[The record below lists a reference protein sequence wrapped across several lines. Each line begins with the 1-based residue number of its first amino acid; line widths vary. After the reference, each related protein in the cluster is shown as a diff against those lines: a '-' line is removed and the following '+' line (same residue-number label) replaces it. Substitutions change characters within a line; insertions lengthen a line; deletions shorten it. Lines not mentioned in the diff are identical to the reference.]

1 MTGNKS
7 TDVTIKQLKDRIRK
21 LEEDNRKWM
30 HLAGMN
36 RLTELP
42 NNLMLYQIMLPR
54 ELSRGIEEPISLGCI
69 LICPDGLGDI
79 NQEHG
84 RIVGDQLIKQIGDF
98 LKQQVEPGERLFHC
112 DGANFAILTTETSK
126 AHARRRATLIITMI
140 KKERF
145 AVGDKRLRN
154 LTCSAGIAEI
164 EGEVEKA
171 RIPELVEHLYHELC
185 DRLYEAKDHG
195 GDFVVGPPR
204 EGVVGPGN
212 GLE

>member
-1 MTGNKS
+1 MTENKT
-7 TDVTIKQLKDRIRK
+7 TDVTIKHLKDRIQK
-21 LEEDNRKWM
+21 LEAENRKWM
-30 HLAGMN
+30 HLAGMS

-42 NNLMLYQIMLPR
+42 NSLMLYQIMLPR
-54 ELSRGIEEPISLGCI
+54 ELGKGIEEPVSLGCI

-84 RIVGDQLIKQIGDF
+84 RIVGDQLIKQIGSF
-98 LKQQVEPGERLFHC
+98 LKQQVESDEQLFHC
-112 DGANFAILTTETSK
+112 DGANFAVLIPGASE
-126 AHARRRATLIITMI
+126 AHARRRAALIITMF

-164 EGEVEKA
+164 EGEVVKA
-171 RIPELVEHLYHELC
+171 KIPELVEHLYHQLC
-185 DRLYEAKDHG
+185 DRLYEAKTHG

-204 EGVVGPGN
+204 EG
-212 GLE
+212 E